1 MSLRTMTTTEHIQ
14 PFRAALASDWQS
26 ALERDEWFF
35 SRLEDQIV
43 ARLSPSEA
51 FAAIDEVVEIL
62 IQQHE
67 PTLTYYCGTFL
78 LRLARHS
85 DTTEL
90 PSGLRGAWDT
100 VERLLRDCP
109 DIAGQLRSWYRQS

>member
-1 MSLRTMTTTEHIQ
+1 MTTAEHIR

-26 ALERDEWFF
+26 ALQRDEWFF

-51 FAAIDEVVEIL
+51 FTAIDEFVEVL
-62 IQQHE
+62 LQQQE
-67 PTLTYYCGTFL
+67 PTLRYYCGTFL
-78 LRLARHS
+78 IRLARLS

-90 PSGLRGAWDT
+90 PNGIRSAWDN
-100 VERLLRDCP
+100 VERLLLDCP
-109 DIAGQLRSWYRQS
+109 DIARQLRSWYRQP

>member
-1 MSLRTMTTTEHIQ
+1 MTTTEHIQ

-26 ALERDEWFF
+26 DLERDEWFF

-51 FAAIDEVVEIL
+51 FAAIDEVVEVL

-67 PTLTYYCGTFL
+67 PMLRYYCSTFL
-78 LRLARHS
+78 IRLARLS

-90 PSGLRGAWDT
+90 PSGLHSAWDT
-100 VERLLRDCP
+100 VEHLLSDAS
-109 DIAGQLRSWYRQS
+109 DIAEQLQSWYRQP